1 MDATHHAAHDAAL
14 VPPRAQ
20 LHLALRHLRVRV
32 RVRVR
37 ARVCRV
43 RVRVRVRI
51 RIRVRLGYLLL
62 TTYNVLRTSH
72 RLGVVGV
79 VHVLLD
85 EALER
90 AVGAVADVAFV

>member
-37 ARVCRV
+37 ARVC